1 MASAYFFIRYHLPR
15 NHFLGYTIYYLS
27 IHWFL
32 PLQLGSRNGY
42 ILDSPFVNHRSFLSC
57 CYGESIFLFYVSG
70 HRLHLILFC
79 ENHQVSLSQPF
90 TSNEDLFSMYEF
102 IQHSYLIYMVTA
114 TMALRECLT
123 EMKQSIIHE

>member
-1 MASAYFFIRYHLPR
+1 MDMASVSFFIRYHLPS
-15 NHFLGYTIYYLS
+15 NHLPRIHHILS
-27 IHWFL
+27 IN
-32 PLQLGSRNGY
+32 QLIFALTTRKSYRLHSGFSIRHS
-42 ILDSPFVNHRSFLSC
+42 ILLC

-90 TSNEDLFSMYEF
+90 TSNENLLSMYEF